1 MLCLLQSLP
10 PVCFYPKH
18 CLSVNRMHSYCK
30 GHKGY
35 FAREFL
41 IWPFPVRL
49 DSGVFWPSTSFFC
62 SSWSFFCRPW
72 HLQELWQRGLP
83 EIWTS
88 NPRGKLKSSIPLSYR
103 MLMKGMEKS
112 WGTIGSKAGK
122 SAGTEIRHV
131 GFFLKHKLNGQANE
145 GIDER
150 RLVLKS
156 YVMPG

>member
-41 IWPFPVRL
+41 MWPFPVRL

-83 EIWTS
+83 DIWTS
-88 NPRGKLKSSIPLSYR
+88 NPRGKLKSAIPLSYR
-103 MLMKGMEKS
+103 MLMKGMGKKLRNDRQQGRKVS
-112 WGTIGSKAGK
+112 GGWDKTCRFLFKTQIKWTSKWG
-122 SAGTEIRHV
+122 
-131 GFFLKHKLNGQANE
+131 
-145 GIDER
+145 ER
-150 RLVLKS
+150 WAS
-156 YVMPG
+156 FSS